1 MIKAFDINRLK
12 ESLQTYMR
20 TKCQL
25 AKGGKYI
32 CPVCNSGGNKNHT
45 SALKVYNGTNSW
57 YCHSC
62 HNGGDVFNLAAAVLQ
77 KDVKTNFEEIAQ
89 DVASTV
95 GYSLSAY
102 NAGYTPKAKPAP
114 TVTEQ
119 PKADFT
125 ELMQEA
131 HAAAGQTDYFAKRGL
146 TTGVVRA
153 YKLGYITSALAAKY
167 KLPAD
172 SILIPY
178 FTLDAEG
185 AARCTYY
192 ITRETK
198 AKKFRKP
205 DEKLA
210 GSEPV
215 YNLPALYK
223 DTTEPLFVTESQLDA
238 LSVIEGGGNAVAL
251 NGTGDKKLLQVL
263 QDLQSGG
270 APLKRPL
277 VIALDADEAGQKA
290 GEKLFLALANYGV
303 KAVMYKHAES
313 CKDIN
318 DELRA
323 DSEQLERNIQHHINL
338 LDKNNQPAANYLQ
351 EVLEEIQSG
360 LYSVTYS
367 TGIKSLDEALNG
379 GIKIGV
385 YILGAMSGAG
395 KTTLALQVANNI
407 AASGQD
413 VLYISL
419 EMSTAELVA
428 KTISRNTYLLAKAKN
443 LTHRELLKTACTT
456 NDILCR
462 NITGTAA
469 RQATF
474 AQAARDFFYVAGRN
488 LFIRERD
495 GIISA
500 GRLREII
507 EAHKERHGIYP
518 VVFVDYLQL
527 LALADKSNLSDKQ
540 KMDLAIAELQ
550 QISKGLKI
558 PIVAISSLNRMSYD
572 DSLNMGSF
580 KESGMIE
587 YTADCA
593 IGLQT
598 TLPECAEGKA
608 EAAKKARKKFL
619 EGNAKRAK
627 EGHNIVVDLKIL
639 KSRSAASSQSIKLA
653 CCNMF
658 NNFGEASGKEL
669 EFVER
674 YGKGKG
680 ADTI

>member
-1 MIKAFDINRLK
+1 MINDFDINNLK

-32 CPVCNSGGNKNHT
+32 CPACHSGGNKNHT
-45 SALKVYNGTNSW
+45 SALKVYKGTNSW

-62 HNGGDVFNLAAAVLQ
+62 HTGGDVFNLAAAVLQ
-77 KDVKTNFEEIAQ
+77 KDVKTDFEEIAQ
-89 DVASTV
+89 DVAATV
-95 GYSLSAY
+95 GYSLNAY
-102 NAGYTPKAKPAP
+102 NAHYTPKVKTAP
-114 TVTEQ
+114 IAAPK

-146 TTGVVRA
+146 TTGVVNA
-153 YKLGYITSALAAKY
+153 YKLGYITPALAAKY
-167 KLPAD
+167 KLQAD

-178 FTLDAEG
+178 FTPDAEG

-192 ITRETK
+192 ITRATRVKE
-198 AKKFRKP
+198 FRKP
-205 DEKLA
+205 AEELA

-215 YNLPALYK
+215 YNLPALFRN
-223 DTTEPLFVTESQLDA
+223 TTEPLFVTESQLDA
-238 LSVIEGGGNAVAL
+238 LSVIEGGGDAVAL

-263 QDLQSGG
+263 QELQTGG
-270 APLKRPL
+270 ITLKRPL

-290 GEKLFLALANYGV
+290 GKKLLQALANYGV
-303 KAVMYKHAES
+303 KAVIYKHAES

-323 DSEQLERNIQHHINL
+323 DSGQLERNIQHHINL

-367 TGIKSLDEALNG
+367 TGINSLDAALNG

-395 KTTLALQVANNI
+395 KTTLALQIANNI

-419 EMSTAELVA
+419 EMSTAELAA
-428 KTISRNTYLLAKAKN
+428 KTISRNTYLLAKAQN

-462 NITGTAA
+462 NITGAAA
-469 RQATF
+469 RQKVF
-474 AQAARDFFYVAGRN
+474 AQAASDFFFTAGRN

-500 GRLREII
+500 GRLKEII

-518 VVFVDYLQL
+518 VVIVDYLQL

-540 KMDLAIAELQ
+540 KMDLAVAELQ

-558 PIVAISSLNRMSYD
+558 PIVAISSLNRTSYD

-598 TLPECAEGKA
+598 ALPECAEGKA
-608 EAAKKARKKFL
+608 EAAKKVRKKFL
-619 EGNAKRAK
+619 EENAKLAK
-627 EGHNIVVDLKIL
+627 EGHNIVIELKIL
-639 KSRSAASSQSIKLA
+639 KSRLSASSQSIKLA

-658 NNFGEASGKEL
+658 NNFGEADGKEL

-674 YGKGKG
+674 YGKSKG